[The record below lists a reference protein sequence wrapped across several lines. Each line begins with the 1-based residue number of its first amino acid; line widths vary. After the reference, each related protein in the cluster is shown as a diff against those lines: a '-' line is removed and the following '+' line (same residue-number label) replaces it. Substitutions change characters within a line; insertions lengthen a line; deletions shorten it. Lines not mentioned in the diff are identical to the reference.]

1 MSAANPQEKNPEGK
15 YHFEMRQ
22 PVSVYLVAMAVGD
35 IECKAIDGQTG
46 VYTEPSMLD
55 KCQSELQELPAM
67 MQSAQKLIG
76 PYLWERYDVL
86 VLPLGFPI
94 GGMENPRLTFSTPT
108 IEGTVLTRNK
118 ADASGKHPWKAEVTE
133 GDTGVSAD
141 TIKNWYSAVYEP
153 VITTTEE
160 G

>member
-1 MSAANPQEKNPEGK
+1 MKFGIPATNLATK
-15 YHFEMRQ
+15 
-22 PVSVYLVAMAVGD
+22 GD
-35 IECKAIDGQTG
+35 SI
-46 VYTEPSMLD
+46 
-55 KCQSELQELPAM
+55 
-67 MQSAQKLIG
+67 
-76 PYLWERYDVL
+76 
-86 VLPLGFPI
+86 
-94 GGMENPRLTFSTPT
+94 TFSTPT

-141 TIKNWYSAVYEP
+141 TIKNWYSSVYEP